1 MSNVQY
7 LNVYID
13 DINNISVDRLWCE
26 RILCELDCSEQ
37 PAGAVERLHARA
49 VQVQESSSHH
59 GHLGRLCERLTISGP
74 DKTTPYKSLT
84 CFMWWCKFKLIYQ
97 KKENFIYFIYLYYKL
112 LHFLL
117 SH

>member
-7 LNVYID
+7 LNFCID
-13 DINNISVDRLWCE
+13 DIDNISVDRLWCE
-26 RILCELDCSEQ
+26 RFLGELNSSEQ

-59 GHLGRLCERLTISGP
+59 GRLGRLCEGLTISGP

-84 CFMWWCKFKLIYQ
+84 CFT
-97 KKENFIYFIYLYYKL
+97 
-112 LHFLL
+112 
-117 SH
+117 

>member
-1 MSNVQY
+1 MSNLQY
-7 LNVYID
+7 LNVYMD

-26 RILCELDCSEQ
+26 RILRELNSSEQ
-37 PAGAVERLHARA
+37 PAGAVERLPAGA
-49 VQVQESSSHH
+49 VQVQESSSLH
-59 GHLGRLCERLTISGP
+59 GHLGRFCERLTISGQ

-84 CFMWWCKFKLIYQ
+84 CFTWWCKFKFIYQ
-97 KKENFIYFIYLYYKL
+97 KKEHFIYFVYLYYNL